1 MTFII
6 LFLQSKEDEIKNILA
21 SADAYAVENRSQ
33 ADVYAAMAET
43 LNEAWRELNLKL
55 EHRSMLLEQSI
66 AFHQSAQDVSS
77 LSSFIPSPTD
87 VKFDFHYVV
96 MIERHEY
103 I

>member
-1 MTFII
+1 MAFII

-66 AFHQSAQDVSS
+66 AFHQSAQDVST
-77 LSSFIPSPTD
+77 LSSFTPSPTD

-103 I
+103 M